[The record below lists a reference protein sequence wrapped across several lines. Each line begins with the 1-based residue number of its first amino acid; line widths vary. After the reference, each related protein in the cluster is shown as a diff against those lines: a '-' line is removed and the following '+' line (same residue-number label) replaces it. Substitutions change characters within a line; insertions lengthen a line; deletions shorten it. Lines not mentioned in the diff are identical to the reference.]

1 LQFVFQQMIEGVLV
15 LVLQVCW
22 LIFIFALCFS
32 VTAFSKQG
40 SKSNVNPGHKWI
52 SSSWSSWRC

>member
-1 LQFVFQQMIEGVLV
+1 MIEGALV

-52 SSSWSSWRC
+52 SSSWSSMRC